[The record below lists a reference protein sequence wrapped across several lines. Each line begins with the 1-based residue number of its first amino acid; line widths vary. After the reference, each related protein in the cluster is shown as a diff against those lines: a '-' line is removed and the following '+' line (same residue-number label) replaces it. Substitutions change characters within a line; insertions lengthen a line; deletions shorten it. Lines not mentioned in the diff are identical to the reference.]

1 MRIEKLSNNKLK
13 VIFSIKELEKED
25 IDYQAFMSGSSKCE
39 NIISNL
45 LYVAKDELDFD
56 TYNCNVEIETLEVT
70 QGNFVITITKSEKR
84 LNRLKAKRKQ
94 GNVKQHSCIYEFCS
108 FDNYLEFTNFLAKN
122 FFTLYDIFQ
131 KNSELYHLLDKY
143 ILIVN
148 GENFS
153 ETNIKIFNSSITEF
167 ATFKSNSDTLISKIR
182 ELHSKK

>member
-1 MRIEKLSNNKLK
+1 M
-13 VIFSIKELEKED
+13 
-25 IDYQAFMSGSSKCE
+25 
-39 NIISNL
+39 
-45 LYVAKDELDFD
+45 
-56 TYNCNVEIETLEVT
+56 
-70 QGNFVITITKSEKR
+70 
-84 LNRLKAKRKQ
+84 
-94 GNVKQHSCIYEFCS
+94 FCS